1 MSRIRSRRA
10 TVVSLI
16 AALVLSA
23 CSSGPS
29 GPLATVDGVEIPR
42 EQLED
47 WVRTATAANPSI
59 DAVGIQ
65 IELLTW
71 TIGMLIFEGVLAER
85 GLSVDEATVDEIRAS
100 ITEGV
105 GGALSLEATLAEV
118 GFPRDFFETVFLR
131 QQAMIDTLAIELSA
145 GRTIETRTARHI
157 LLETIEEA
165 DEVYALLLD
174 GADFADLARERS
186 QDPGSGAAGGD
197 LGAQERGVFVP
208 PFDDAVWSAQLDTVL
223 APVES
228 DFGFHVIEVIASTT
242 RTAAELDSE
251 TRQGLVIAELS
262 AIFEAAFA
270 AAQVTVDPTIGNWDA
285 ASGRVLPVGRA
296 G

>member
-1 MSRIRSRRA
+1 LSRIRSRRA

-223 APVES
+223 EPVES